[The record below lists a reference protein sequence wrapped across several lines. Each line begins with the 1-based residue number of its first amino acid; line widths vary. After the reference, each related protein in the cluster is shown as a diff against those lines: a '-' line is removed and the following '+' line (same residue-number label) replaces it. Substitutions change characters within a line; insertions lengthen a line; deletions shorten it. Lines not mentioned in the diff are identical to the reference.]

1 MSYLGCYIHEHEK
14 KRSLQRDRFCPRPLR
29 LHEVLSAGRYR
40 GVQPVLSRSAED
52 RRTRKA
58 HLLSCS
64 TTNTLCRLAQSR
76 LRKLC
81 RSPTTPTSRVD
92 APLCSTLLAR

>member
-1 MSYLGCYIHEHEK
+1 MDSP
-14 KRSLQRDRFCPRPLR
+14 S
-29 LHEVLSAGRYR
+29 S
-40 GVQPVLSRSAED
+40 
-52 RRTRKA
+52 
-58 HLLSCS
+58 LLSCS

-92 APLCSTLLAR
+92 APLCSTLLARPSTTSASASLDWPRKTRAGHCRHFDRRLGERLAAVYLERDCRENQKSD